1 MLYLLRPFKYAT
13 TFILIFLGYM
23 AFTQRGLYCWVPFLF
38 TFFFVPGLE
47 LFIAPNPRNLEEM
60 EENLAKTNRLYD
72 LVLYAVIP
80 LQYFS
85 VFTFLNSFQQ
95 VNLQTS
101 EIIGR
106 VISMGLLC
114 SIFGINVAHELGHR
128 VNAAERWLAKS
139 LLLTSLYMHFYIEHN
154 KGHHRMVG
162 TPTDP
167 STAKFQQSVYRFYLQ
182 TFVGTYLHAWRIA
195 KDEAIKRG
203 AALPAI
209 INEMFLFQLIQL
221 AFVALIAWQFGW
233 LVLGYFVLSALLGSL
248 MLETVNYIEHYGLS
262 RKEVRENVYERVK
275 PYHSWNSNHL
285 VGRLLLFE
293 LSRHSDHHYLASKKY
308 QMLKHLDD
316 APQMPTGYP
325 GMILLSLVPPLWFK
339 VMHGQMRKYGLL

>member
-1 MLYLLRPFKYAT
+1 MYSFIRPFKYAS
-13 TFILIFLGYM
+13 TFILILLGYL
-23 AFTQRGLYCWVPFLF
+23 AFTQRGIYCWIPFLF
-38 TFFFVPGLE
+38 TFFLVPGLE
-47 LFIAPNPRNLEEM
+47 LFIKPDASNLEQL
-60 EENLAKTNRLYD
+60 EEDLAKSNWLYD
-72 LVLYAVIP
+72 WVLYAVVP

-85 VFTFLNSFQQ
+85 LWMFLNSFQQ
-95 VNLQTS
+95 ANLQTS

-106 VISMGLLC
+106 IISMGLMC

-128 VNAAERWLAKS
+128 VKRWEQNLAKS
-139 LLLTSLYMHFYIEHN
+139 LLLTSQYMHFYIEHN

-167 STAKFQQSVYRFYLQ
+167 STAKFNQSVYRFYVQ

-195 KDEAIKRG
+195 IDEAKKKNASGIF
-203 AALPAI
+203 
-209 INEMFLFQLIQL
+209 NEMLLFQIIQL
-221 AFVALIAWQFGW
+221 VFVGLIAWNFGW
-233 LVLGYFVLSALLGSL
+233 MVMIYFLCAAILGCF

-262 RKEVRENVYERVK
+262 RNLVRESVYERVK

-308 QMLKHLDD
+308 QTLKHLED

-339 VMHGQMRKYGLL
+339 VMHGQMRKFGLL